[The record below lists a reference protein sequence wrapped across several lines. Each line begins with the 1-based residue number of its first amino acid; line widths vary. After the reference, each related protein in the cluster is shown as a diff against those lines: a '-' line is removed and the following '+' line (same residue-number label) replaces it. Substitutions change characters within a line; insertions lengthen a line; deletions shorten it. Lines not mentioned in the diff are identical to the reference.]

1 MTTIGFLGAG
11 RMGAA
16 LVATLLEAGHAVH
29 VWNRTAEKTEALAA
43 LGARPEPTPEAAVA
57 AADIVMVSL
66 LDYIASDALF
76 QRPEVTAALKGKLL
90 VQLTSG
96 SPKTARDTGSWATAE
111 GIDYLDGAIMATPN
125 FIGGVDTQILYSG
138 ARDSYDRHAAVLRA
152 LGGKSAFVA
161 EDFGVAS
168 ALDSALLGQLWGT
181 LFGTLQATAIARAE
195 GIALDDYAASL
206 KLFQPVIDGAA
217 ADLLSR
223 VRDGRDRGDEA
234 TLATIAAHNTAFQH
248 LRHIVAERGLSPV
261 ITDAFDSYLAA
272 AITNGHPDDDFAM
285 LARYMV
291 SR

>member
-16 LVATLLEAGHAVH
+16 LVATLLEAGHSVH
-29 VWNRTAEKTEALAA
+29 VWNRTAKKTEALAA
-43 LGARPEPTPEAAVA
+43 LGARPEFTPEAAVA

-138 ARDSYDRHAAVLRA
+138 ARDSYDIHANVFRA

-161 EDFGVAS
+161 KDFGVAS

-181 LFGTLQATAIARAE
+181 LFGTLQAMAIARAE
-195 GIALDDYAASL
+195 GIALVDYAASL
-206 KLFQPVIDGAA
+206 KLFQPVVDGAA

-248 LRHIVAERGLSPV
+248 LRHIVAERGLNPV
-261 ITDAFDSYLAA
+261 ITDAFDSYFAA